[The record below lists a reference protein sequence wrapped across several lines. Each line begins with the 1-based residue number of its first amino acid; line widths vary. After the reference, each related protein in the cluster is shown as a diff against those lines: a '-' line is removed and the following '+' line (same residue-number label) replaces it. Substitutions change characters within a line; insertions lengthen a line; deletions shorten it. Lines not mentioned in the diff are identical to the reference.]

1 MLFSYKQ
8 ALWSLRTYK
17 KKILKEHNYSVFI
30 PEISIIK
37 EETVIL
43 QNMFLGLL
51 KSSLAVLYIYS
62 IIS

>member
-8 ALWSLRTYK
+8 VLWSLRTHK

-30 PEISIIK
+30 PKISIIK

-51 KSSLAVLYIYS
+51 ESSLAVLYIYS